1 MYLKRLE
8 LKGFKSFA
16 DRTVFTFVPGITAI
30 VGPNGSGKSNVTD
43 AMRWVLGEQSA
54 KTLRGAKMEDVI
66 FAGSATRKPIG
77 FCEVAITFDNS
88 EQRLPYD
95 YSEVTVTRRVY
106 RSGESHY
113 LLNHQ
118 PCRRKDIQELFLD
131 TGIGKEAY
139 SVIGQ
144 GRIDEILSTKS
155 EDRRAIFEEA
165 AGIVKYKMRK
175 QEASKKLEQTE
186 QNVARIRDLL
196 YELNAQIEPLQQQ
209 AEKAK
214 QYKSWQQE
222 LAEYEMALYVHKIGT
237 LHQEWQETSKLVEK
251 LTDQQVSEATALAK
265 LQGQLE
271 SERQAFLQLE
281 EQWERWQAA
290 LIRASEAVEKVEGQ
304 QRLLQERL
312 NHQQEQ
318 QARYQQQFEQTQ
330 SELAALMQERQ
341 QVFEKI
347 GAREAACDEA
357 EQQLQELLHRLAS
370 LTNQDEL
377 QLAEW
382 EESYQQGERQ
392 RLLLEQ
398 ERRHLQEQQ
407 KSLQEEVEQTAQQLA
422 SWQAEQ
428 SALEEELAQTE
439 KQQKAMS
446 SQLEKWMQAD
456 HELEIRLL
464 EQQKAEQQQLQA
476 WQQSQQQVTRLRSR
490 LESLQELQASHE
502 GFFTGVK
509 AALQARDRGIHSLQG
524 IRGAVAELIHVDTAW
539 EVAIETALG
548 NALQHLVV
556 EDEETGRSAIQ
567 YLKAKRLGRAT
578 FLPMDVIKGRQITAE
593 ELQGVRQ
600 QTGFV
605 GLASQLVETE
615 PDYRSIIDHLLG
627 RVIVT
632 QNLEQA
638 NSLARQLRYRYRVVT
653 VEGDVVNPGGSMS
666 GGSRQQNRPQLL
678 GRQRQWKEL
687 EQQVARLSEQEQDRK
702 EKWRASQA
710 QQAHLKEEQDQL
722 RQQCA
727 QQRERLQGVQDKRR
741 EKQMAVTH
749 LQEQQKRLRAQQQQQ
764 SEQQARLKDRQQQL
778 QQQLEQM
785 AKHLQELQQ
794 KIDLGRGQVAAQS
807 ETKASYQA
815 ELTEAKVRL
824 AKCKQD
830 VEHHKQ
836 LLARL
841 DEQVSRL
848 QGQKEEAKV
857 QTMAVAEKQQQEEQQ
872 LQTIAE
878 ELKQNLAAKTEVT
891 QQLQAVKIERQQL
904 LEKREQQ
911 EAAVREAEKRV
922 NEVQATLHQEEV
934 RANRLDVELN
944 HYLQKL
950 AEEYEISYERA
961 AEQVK
966 DSHEPASLERQV
978 RSLKQKINQ
987 LGEVNLGAI
996 EEYDRLQERLQFLQ
1010 AQETDLL
1017 EAKKRLYELIQQI
1030 EEEMGERFSKA
1041 FSFIREAFQEVFV
1054 QMFGG
1059 GRADL
1064 TLAEPDNLLTTGI
1077 DIVAQ
1082 PPGKRLQKLSL
1093 LSGGERSL
1101 TAIALLFAVLRM
1113 KPVPFCVLD
1122 EVDAALD
1129 EVNLSRFTRY
1139 MRQIAAETQ
1148 FILITHRKR
1157 TMEGADVLYGITMQE
1172 SGVSARVAVEMKE
1185 LASQREIA
1193 VTQEQEG

>member
-16 DRTVFTFVPGITAI
+16 DRTVFTFAPGITAI

-66 FAGSATRKPIG
+66 FAGSDTRKPVG

-113 LLNHQ
+113 LLNQQ

-165 AGIVKYKMRK
+165 AGIVKYKLRK

-214 QYKSWQQE
+214 QYKTWQEE
-222 LAEYEMALYVHKIGT
+222 LAEYELALYVHKIRT
-237 LHQEWQETSKLVEK
+237 LHQEWQESSQLVEK
-251 LTDQQVSEATALAK
+251 LTDQQVAEAAALAK
-265 LQGQLE
+265 RQSRLE
-271 SERQAFLQLE
+271 SERQAFLRLE
-281 EQWERWQAA
+281 EQWERWQSA
-290 LIRASEAVEKVEGQ
+290 LIKASEAVEKVEGE

-318 QARYQQQFEQTQ
+318 QVRFQREFEQTKK
-330 SELAALMQERQ
+330 ELDALLRERQ
-341 QVFEKI
+341 QVIEEI
-347 GAREAACDEA
+347 TARKTACEEA
-357 EQQLQELLHRLAS
+357 EKRLQELLQQLSS
-370 LTNQDEL
+370 LSDQDEL

-382 EESYQQGERQ
+382 EESFQQGEQQ

-398 ERRHLQEQQ
+398 QLRHLQEQQ
-407 KSLQEEVEQTAQQLA
+407 ESFTEEKEQTAQQLA
-422 SWQAEQ
+422 RWQTEQ
-428 SALEEELAQTE
+428 AALEEELIQAE
-439 KQQKAMS
+439 KQQAVIR
-446 SQLEKWMQAD
+446 D
-456 HELEIRLL
+456 ELEELNQTDRELEGRLL
-464 EQQKAEQQQLQA
+464 EQKEAEQQHLQA

-524 IRGAVAELIHVDTAW
+524 IRGAVAELIHVDTDW

-556 EDEETGRSAIQ
+556 ENEETGRSAIQ
-567 YLKAKRLGRAT
+567 YLKAKKLGRAT
-578 FLPMDVIKGRQITAE
+578 FLPLDVVKGRQINVE
-593 ELQGVRQ
+593 ELQRVNQ
-600 QTGFV
+600 QPGFV
-605 GLASQLVETE
+605 GVASQLVETE
-615 PDYRSIIDHLLG
+615 PRYRSIVDHLLG

-638 NSLARQLRYRYRVVT
+638 NHLARQLRYRYRVVT

-687 EQQVARLSEQEQDRK
+687 ERQVARLEQQEQERK
-702 EKWRASQA
+702 EKWNKAQTKQA
-710 QQAHLKEEQDQL
+710 QLVKEQNRI

-727 QQRERLQGVQDKRR
+727 KQRERLQEAQAKRR
-741 EKQMAVTH
+741 EKQLAVTH
-749 LQEQQKRLRAQQQQQ
+749 LQEQQSRLSAKQEKQSEQQDRLQEQQRKLQQQQQ
-764 SEQQARLKDRQQQL
+764 QIE
-778 QQQLEQM
+778 E
-785 AKHLQELQQ
+785 HLQELQK
-794 KIDLGRGQVAAQS
+794 KIELGRGRVAVQS

-815 ELTEAKVRL
+815 ELTEAKVCL
-824 AKCKQD
+824 AECKQD

-836 LLARL
+836 LLTRL
-841 DEQVSRL
+841 DEQISRL
-848 QGQKEEAKV
+848 EEQKEEAKEHV
-857 QTMAVAEKQQQEEQQ
+857 AAVTDRQQQEEQQ
-872 LQTIAE
+872 LRNISE
-878 ELKQNLAAKTEVT
+878 ELKQKLADKTEIT
-891 QQLQAVKIERQQL
+891 QQLQAVKVERQQL
-904 LEKREQQ
+904 QEKREQL
-911 EAAVREAEKRV
+911 ENTVREAEKRV
-922 NEVQATLHQEEV
+922 QKLQDTLHQEEV

-950 AEEYEISYERA
+950 AEEYEISYEKA
-961 AEQVK
+961 AQQVG
-966 DSHEPASLERQV
+966 DPQEPASLERQV
-978 RSLKQKINQ
+978 RSLKQKMNQ

-1010 AQETDLL
+1010 SQETDLL

-1030 EEEMGERFSKA
+1030 EEEMGDRFSKA
-1041 FSFIREAFQEVFV
+1041 FAFIREAFQEVFV

-1059 GRADL
+1059 GQADL
-1064 TLAEPDNLLTTGI
+1064 ILAEPENRLTTGI

-1139 MRQIAAETQ
+1139 MRQIATETQ

-1172 SGVSARVAVEMKE
+1172 SGVSTRVAVEMKE
-1185 LASQREIA
+1185 IASQREIA
-1193 VTQEQEG
+1193 VTQE